1 MASANRPPTTALSR
15 LKALAA
21 DPTRFN
27 FQRAMRILD
36 AAHPDRPRLGE
47 SKRPGQDAVRLEQEC
62 SLAFPTST
70 IADFEEG
77 GDGKPARLTTRF
89 FGLFGPNGPL
99 PLHLT
104 EYARERQLHH
114 RDSTFIA
121 FANVFTHRFLS
132 LFWRAWSAADPAASF
147 DRPDADHFSD
157 DIAAFAGHRGES
169 FDNRDLMPDLAKRRF
184 AGRLGH
190 HARNEDG
197 LLAIVSSFF
206 NAPVEIQPFIGSW
219 LRLEPEEHWRLG
231 DHKVNARL
239 GQSTS
244 LGGRVWTRQDKFR
257 IRIGPMGLDEY
268 ERLLPG
274 GESLPRLVAIVRN
287 YIGDELDWDVNLVLK
302 EFETPPAQLGKAGR
316 LGWTTWIGQR
326 EKQDAYD
333 LYLTPLTSNKVQ
345 YGSAG

>member
-1 MASANRPPTTALSR
+1 MASADRPSTTALSR

-36 AAHPDRPRLGE
+36 AAFPGRPRLGE
-47 SKRPGQDAVRLEQEC
+47 SKRPKEDAVRLGQEV

-70 IADFEEG
+70 IAAFKEG
-77 GDGKPARLTTRF
+77 DEGKPARLTTRF
-89 FGLFGPNGPL
+89 FGVFGPNGPL

-104 EYARERQLHH
+104 EYARERQRHH
-114 RDSTFIA
+114 RDDTLIA
-121 FANVFTHRFLS
+121 FTNIFHHRFLS

-147 DRPDADHFSD
+147 DRPDSDHFSD
-157 DIAAFAGHRGES
+157 DVAAIAGYRGQALA
-169 FDNRDLMPDLAKRRF
+169 NRDEMPDLAKRRF
-184 AGRLGH
+184 AGRLAH
-190 HARNEDG
+190 HTRSEDG

-231 DHKVNARL
+231 DRGVNARL

-244 LGGRVWTRQDKFR
+244 LGARVWTRQDKFR
-257 IRIGPMGLDEY
+257 IRIGPMSVEEY

-274 GESLPRLVAIVRN
+274 GDSLKRLVAIVRN

-302 EFETPPAQLGKAGR
+302 EIETPPAQLGKAGQ

-326 EKQDAYD
+326 QKQDAYD
-333 LYLTPLTSNKVQ
+333 LYLSPLTSDKVT
-345 YGSAG
+345 YG

>member
-1 MASANRPPTTALSR
+1 MASANRPSTAALGR

-36 AAHPDRPRLGE
+36 AAFSDRPRLGE
-47 SKRPGQDAVRLEQEC
+47 TKRPKDDAVRLGQDV

-70 IADFEEG
+70 ISEFEEAK
-77 GDGKPARLTTRF
+77 DGRPAKLTTRF

-104 EYARERQLHH
+104 EYARERKRHS
-114 RDSTFIA
+114 RDGTMIA
-121 FANVFTHRFLS
+121 FADVFHHRFLS
-132 LFWRAWSAADPAASF
+132 LFWRAWSSADPASSF
-147 DRPDADHFSD
+147 DRPDSDHFSD
-157 DIAAFAGHRGES
+157 DVAALAGHLGAPFS
-169 FDNRDLMPDLAKRRF
+169 DRDEMPDLAKRRF
-184 AGRLGH
+184 AGRLAH
-190 HARNEDG
+190 HSRNEDG
-197 LLAIVSSFF
+197 LLAIVSAFF

-219 LRLEPEEHWRLG
+219 LKLEPEEHWRLG
-231 DHKVNARL
+231 DRGVNARL

-257 IRIGPMGLDEY
+257 IRIGPMGMEEY
-268 ERLLPG
+268 ERMLPG
-274 GESLPRLVAIVRN
+274 RESLTRLVAIVRN
-287 YIGDELDWDVNLVLK
+287 YIGDELDWDLNLVLK
-302 EFETPPAQLGKAGR
+302 EIETPPAQLGAAGQ

-333 LYLTPLTSNKVQ
+333 LYLTPLTSDKVQ
-345 YGSAG
+345 YG